1 MNIINKLIIVCALLG
16 AVSTTVAFKMV
27 EEDEPHHTTVRWN
40 VVDAKGKR
48 QCFAKE
54 LVFGVGGEPN
64 LVWYDQTANEGKPAV
79 ACWLDDTALALE
91 KAGQRVV
98 YRDIIHR
105 GEYLRNNRKI

>member
-1 MNIINKLIIVCALLG
+1 MNIINKIVLICALLG
-16 AVSTTVAFKMV
+16 IVSTTVAFKMV
-27 EEDEPHHTTVRWN
+27 EDEPAHPTVRWN

-48 QCFAKE
+48 LCFAKE
-54 LVFGVGGEPN
+54 LVFGVDGQPN